1 MNVMP
6 KSQGDAGIS
15 SDQNAKITLLH
26 DCSIAYVEKRR
37 VQGFIYKQLKE
48 SVDISK
54 VGIITDEYPNAYAW
68 LLANLYRVAGIQLY
82 NDFEIRIN
90 IIPAEADFKKRCIFL
105 REANLVDTHFNIEL
119 YCILMQFNYGTVSQN
134 VC

>member
-1 MNVMP
+1 MNAMQQG
-6 KSQGDAGIS
+6 QGDAGIGTNKDAS
-15 SDQNAKITLLH
+15 ITLFH
-26 DCSIAYVEKRR
+26 DCSVAYVEKRTF
-37 VQGFIYKQLKE
+37 QGFIFKQLKE

-54 VGIITDEYPNAYAW
+54 VGITNVYPNAYAW

-90 IIPAEADFKKRCIFL
+90 IIPAESNFEKRCIFL
-105 REANLVDTHFNIEL
+105 GDANLVDTHFNIEL
-119 YCILMQFNYGTVSQN
+119 YCLLMQFIYGKVSKN

>member
-1 MNVMP
+1 MNSMS

-15 SDQNAKITLLH
+15 SDQNATITLFH
-26 DCSIAYVEKRR
+26 DCSVVYVEKRR
-37 VQGFIYKQLKE
+37 VQGFIYGHLKE
-48 SVDISK
+48 TIDLSK
-54 VGIITDEYPNAYAW
+54 VGLITDEYPNAYAW

-90 IIPAEADFKKRCIFL
+90 IIPAETNFEKRCIFL
-105 REANLVDTHFNIEL
+105 REANLIDTHFNIEL
-119 YCILMQFNYGTVSQN
+119 YCLLMQFIYGKVSKN